1 MTSEDPASP
10 PSTTDR
16 YAVASETDDIRVPD
30 WMRGPATEAPVTG
43 TDRLRLGWEQH
54 AGKLLGGVG
63 GLVALTLLAVLAW
76 SGYSTVQRLQ
86 DGEPLLDRGS
96 PTAPPRPVDESGN
109 SLGPYVGTPAE
120 TFAVGAT
127 AITLPAA
134 RAAAPFTAKQ
144 VGDALAKVRN
154 ALIQSRLDPS
164 MLFGKPDQFLALLAP
179 DARAHL
185 GKDFTQGTSLNYAT
199 RVDSATDPNLDLA
212 EGIRARGTVEYLSTT
227 DSDGIRVL
235 AITTRFI
242 WVYPFGL
249 PRPQAYAPGAELVT
263 LRDQVVWHLP
273 HHDDVRAGSAGL
285 WVDSADVT
293 VFNATCAAIRKGR
306 IDLETAPEV
315 GLPNTAPTGD
325 VYGPGWRPGDGENC

>member
-10 PSTTDR
+10 PQTTDR

-30 WMRGPATEAPVTG
+30 WMRGPATETPVTG
-43 TDRLRLGWEQH
+43 ADRLRLRWEQH

-63 GLVALTLLAVLAW
+63 GLVALVLLAVLAW
-76 SGYSTVQRLQ
+76 SGYSTVQRIH
-86 DGEPLLDRGS
+86 DGEPLLGRGS
-96 PTAPPRPVDESGN
+96 STAPPRPVDESGN
-109 SLGPYVGTPAE
+109 SLGPFVGTPAE
-120 TFAVGAT
+120 TFAVGAA

-134 RAAAPFTAKQ
+134 KAAAPFTAKQ
-144 VGDALAKVRN
+144 VGDALAKVKG

-164 MLFGKPDQFLALLAP
+164 MLFGDPDQFLALLAP
-179 DARAHL
+179 DARADL
-185 GKDFTQGTSLNYAT
+185 RTDFTQGTNLNYAT
-199 RVDSATDPNLDLA
+199 RVDRAADPNLDLA
-212 EGIRARGTVEYLSTT
+212 DGIRASGTVEYQSTT

-242 WVYPFGL
+242 WVYSFDL

-273 HHDDVRAGSAGL
+273 HSDDVRAGSAGL

-293 VFNATCAAIRKGR
+293 VLNATCAAIRKGR
-306 IDLETAPEV
+306 IDLETVPEV

-325 VYGPGWRPGDGENC
+325 VYGPGWRPGDGEDC